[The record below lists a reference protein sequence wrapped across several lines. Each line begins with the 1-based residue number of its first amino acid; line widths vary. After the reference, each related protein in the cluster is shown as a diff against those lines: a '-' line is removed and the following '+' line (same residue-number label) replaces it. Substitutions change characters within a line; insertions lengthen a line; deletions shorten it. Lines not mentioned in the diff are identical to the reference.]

1 MFVNALGEQ
10 SFLKVAEFIRTMEA
24 NRDFFWWATKL
35 VVEETKE
42 LREALNEAEE
52 NPGQVFRELGD
63 LAYVCLGFYATMPA
77 NPHLL
82 LTEEQNNQVQKIFEE
97 ANKAV
102 FDACQNLR
110 IPVELVEAAISII
123 HDANMTKINP
133 ETGKPDRR
141 EDGKILKGPN
151 YVAPDMTGLVE
162 SWKQFLAN
170 VDAKAAENAET
181 ETNDKKVNSLG
192 TETPQ

>member
-10 SFLKVAEFIRTMEA
+10 CFIQVAEFIRTMEA
-24 NRDFFWWATKL
+24 NRDFFWWATDL

-42 LREALNEAEE
+42 LNEALTQAEE
-52 NPGQVFRELGD
+52 DPGQVFKELAD
-63 LAYVCLGFYATMPA
+63 LAYVSLGFYATMPA
-77 NPHLL
+77 NPHLI
-82 LTEEQNNQVQKIFEE
+82 LTEEQNDRVQEIFVA

-102 FDACQNLR
+102 HDTCHSLK
-110 IPVELVEAAISII
+110 IPVPMVEKAVAII
-123 HDANMTKINP
+123 HASNMTKINP

-151 YVAPDMTGLVE
+151 YVAPDMSELVE
-162 SWKQFLAN
+162 EWKQFLTNVETAN
-170 VDAKAAENAET
+170 QKEA
-181 ETNDKKVNSLG
+181 NSLG